1 MKRFRKIISF
11 LIRILPVILLINIIL
26 ISSVSAG
33 EISERIEKS
42 IVNNFGN
49 EVEVKIE
56 KFQIPDN
63 IKKMIEHKVK
73 QRFFRDYVYLYRII
87 KNDSIIAYAILDN
100 VVGKVMPIT
109 FMVYFD
115 SEGKILKSEIIK
127 YREQYGGAISSTEWN
142 KQFIGKDFKSD
153 FVVGKNIDGIS
164 GATIS
169 VHSVT
174 KGIHKLTLLF
184 SEIILNV

>member
-1 MKRFRKIISF
+1 MKRFSIIISF
-11 LIRILPVILLINIIL
+11 LIRKLPVILLFNVIL
-26 ISSVSAG
+26 VSSVSAG
-33 EISERIEKS
+33 EILERVEKS
-42 IVNNFGN
+42 IASSFGN
-49 EVEVKIE
+49 EIEIKVE

-63 IKKMIEHKVK
+63 VKKLIEHKVK

-87 KNDSIIAYAILDN
+87 KNDSVIAYAILDN
-100 VVGKVMPIT
+100 VIGKVMPIT

-115 SEGKILKSEIIK
+115 NNGKITKSEIIK
-127 YREQYGGAISSTEWN
+127 YREQYGGAVVNPEWN
-142 KQFIGKDFKSD
+142 KQFIGKDSKSD

-174 KGIHKLTLLF
+174 KGIRKLTLLF
-184 SEIILNV
+184 SVIILNV